1 MVDAGTGH
9 RSLWGCSP
17 RMKLYTLE
25 TGKNSLIDS
34 VQRYVSGDCLDEE
47 LMVTAGAYLWAGQ
60 S

>member
-1 MVDAGTGH
+1 
-9 RSLWGCSP
+9 
-17 RMKLYTLE
+17 MKLYTLE